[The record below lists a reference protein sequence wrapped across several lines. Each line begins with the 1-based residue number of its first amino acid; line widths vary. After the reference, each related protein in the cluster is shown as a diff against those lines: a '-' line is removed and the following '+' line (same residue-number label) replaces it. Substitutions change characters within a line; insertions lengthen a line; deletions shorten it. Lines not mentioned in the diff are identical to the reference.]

1 MGAVTWVITMSESL
15 VPGLGNEVL
24 GLGVWRILK
33 YTGAVVKGSS
43 LEAQVQLKPPPRQ
56 DSSRRSG
63 KRRNRNG

>member
-1 MGAVTWVITMSESL
+1 MGAVAWMITMSGSL
-15 VPGLGNEVL
+15 APGLGNEVL
-24 GLGVWRILK
+24 GLGVWILK